1 MGAATIV
8 TDSELETVGSDS
20 RIVARIFTMFFRIL
34 ICSPWFTMIT
44 HLNPIFQAQN
54 EAHAISKEILV
65 TLDEQNHL
73 LIAM

>member
-1 MGAATIV
+1 MGAATLV

-20 RIVARIFTMFFRIL
+20 KIVARIFTMFSRIL
-34 ICSPWFTMIT
+34 ICSPWFATIT
-44 HLNPIFQAQN
+44 HLNLIFQARN

-65 TLDEQNHL
+65 TSDEQNHL